1 MKKQLR
7 KILITSFIWVVLFAL
22 IAINYNVMAVD
33 LNVSLSADKTKYEV
47 GDEVTITVN
56 TNKNVITASYYL
68 NYDSTLFEFK
78 DKSENLSVK
87 DYPENGVVRAVYID
101 MTGKGTQSMK
111 FVFKV
116 KNSSDNETKFSL
128 TKTTMSPSDNDE
140 AYKQKNSTLEQI
152 IAVGKIK
159 NNNSSEKNINKT
171 TEEKNNNE
179 NNEIA
184 KNNTTTNTTN
194 TNNNIKQNSSI
205 SKVDTSTST
214 SKTMPKVGLD
224 GTLLYLIIGFIIVS
238 IYLGLNLIKLRDIY
252 KN

>member
-7 KILITSFIWVVLFAL
+7 KILITSLIWVVLFAL

-159 NNNSSEKNINKT
+159 NNNSSVITNDMININEDHVLSENINENKKI
-171 TEEKNNNE
+171 ENKIKNN
-179 NNEIA
+179 
-184 KNNTTTNTTN
+184 K
-194 TNNNIKQNSSI
+194 
-205 SKVDTSTST
+205 
-214 SKTMPKVGLD
+214 
-224 GTLLYLIIGFIIVS
+224 
-238 IYLGLNLIKLRDIY
+238 
-252 KN
+252 